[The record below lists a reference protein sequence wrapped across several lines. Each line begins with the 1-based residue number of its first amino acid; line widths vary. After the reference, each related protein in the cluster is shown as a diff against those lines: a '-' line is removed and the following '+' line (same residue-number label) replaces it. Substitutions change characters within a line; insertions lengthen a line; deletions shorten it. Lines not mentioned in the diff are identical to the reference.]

1 MILCVRA
8 YVFTSELTQVNLLSL
23 PPSQRNPISGGVF
36 FIQSRITNWCS
47 GSLHKGRHP
56 QCWRCSHS
64 IWKLSSPVF
73 SHTSLSPENHSNL
86 HTLTWA
92 GVCLHHHLI
101 PHSMPVL
108 DSLILRI
115 AQTLIHSFAIFGK
128 YQVGPLKEKSKCY
141 VLSILLW
148 EYLPADSMDENV
160 PDWLSCALQ
169 RPPATPYSLCKLR
182 NSRLVMSYIQDQNV
196 ESQLH
201 SMSTPSIRTAAQLR
215 IWTEKRLQMT
225 AMS

>member
-1 MILCVRA
+1 MCFSFRA
-8 YVFTSELTQVNLLSL
+8 GLPIDAQDLFTRAGTLSAEDAVTAFE
-23 PPSQRNPISGGVF
+23 SCF
-36 FIQSRITNWCS
+36 
-47 GSLHKGRHP
+47 
-56 QCWRCSHS
+56 
-64 IWKLSSPVF
+64 PVF

-86 HTLTWA
+86 HTLTWV
-92 GVCLHHHLI
+92 GVCLHHHLT

-160 PDWLSCALQ
+160 PD
-169 RPPATPYSLCKLR
+169 
-182 NSRLVMSYIQDQNV
+182 
-196 ESQLH
+196 
-201 SMSTPSIRTAAQLR
+201 
-215 IWTEKRLQMT
+215 
-225 AMS
+225 